1 MAAGKHKRLRLEY
14 PLLEQIDIS
23 DSNVR
28 KSDREKGIEGLA
40 DSIRDIGL
48 QHPVVVCKKADGRYE
63 LISGQR
69 RYYACKSLDWTRIP
83 AIVRTVRDQT
93 EGVIISLS
101 ENIHRLD
108 IAYRNK
114 MQAATVLLARLGNIK
129 NVAKRIGVSE
139 QTVVNYLG
147 YAAVPDEVKKMVDE
161 GKIGATTALEISR
174 KSYPDTE
181 RIIDIAKKVRE
192 LPRAEARSYF
202 IEAAAE
208 DKNRPVGDV
217 FKAAKKQLLMK
228 TITIHVTER
237 IYNAVVEAEQKY
249 ERAKEDII
257 RELVETWLQEEGL
270 V

>member
-1 MAAGKHKRLRLEY
+1 MAAGEYKKLRLEY

-28 KSDREKGIEGLA
+28 KSDRDRGIEELA
-40 DSIRDIGL
+40 DSIREIGL
-48 QHPVVVCKKADGRYE
+48 QHPVVVCKKTDGRYD

-69 RYYACKSLDWTRIP
+69 RYYACKTLGWTRIP

-93 EGVIISLS
+93 QAVIISFS

-114 MQAATVLLARLGNIK
+114 MQAATVLLARLGNIRD
-129 NVAKRIGVSE
+129 VAKRIGVSE

-161 GKIGATTALEISR
+161 GKIGATTALEITR
-174 KSYPDTE
+174 KNYPDTG
-181 RIIDIAKKVRE
+181 RIIEIARKVRE
-192 LPRAEARSYF
+192 LPRAETRGYF

-208 DKNRPVGDV
+208 DKNRPVEDV
-217 FKAAKKQLLMK
+217 FRTAKKQSLMK
-228 TITIHVTER
+228 SITIHVTEK
-237 IYNAVVEAEQKY
+237 IYTAVVEAEQKY
-249 ERAKEDII
+249 ERSKEDII
-257 RELVETWLQEEGL
+257 RELVETWLENEGL